1 MLTIFRRHLAN
12 CKHRPKGRKHRS
24 CNCPISVEGILRG
37 KAIRTALDT
46 RSWEGA
52 QATVRE
58 WETLGGVT
66 GEAVSMAD
74 AIARYLADCHA
85 RNLKPATIDKQRLF
99 LHRHFAPLRL
109 IAPALHGYKSVK
121 HLVAIEPRR
130 GFRPGFADRQTR
142 AHPRGRVALEE
153 RGRGLPGWAYRW
165 IYRAL
170 FPPTLWCD
178 RWMERRK

>member
-1 MLTIFRRHLAN
+1 VCHTCGTVEIAVLTIFRRHLAS

-37 KAIRTALDT
+37 KAIRKALDT

-99 LHRHFAPLRL
+99 LHRHFGPWCEQKGIRFVGSITVDESRRRCLPRDSMRNRRL
-109 IAPALHGYKSVK
+109 
-121 HLVAIEPRR
+121 
-130 GFRPGFADRQTR
+130 RPGR
-142 AHPRGRVALEE
+142 
-153 RGRGLPGWAYRW
+153 
-165 IYRAL
+165 
-170 FPPTLWCD
+170 PTP
-178 RWMERRK
+178 